1 MSANRILN
9 TLAMSAAL
17 SVAFVSSSFAQ
28 EEYQRP
34 ELNPAERV
42 TAAREAALAEQ
53 ADSGDRV
60 FGGNEADKGEWPFQ
74 VALLYSPRL
83 DSSAASQAQ
92 AQFCGAS
99 LIAPNW
105 VLTAAHCLSDGQ
117 VGEWAPRPSDVTVL
131 VGATALTEGRRFK
144 PEKFFVNEGWTGVSV
159 DNDIAL
165 IKLAE
170 ATSTPTIALPSGP
183 DPDTGKAM
191 VIGWGLVEGGVAP
204 VDLMETEIEMVPN
217 ATCNSGLKSIYKN
230 DLQRLLK
237 SWASKM
243 RFSDDSIASASEAL
257 AGTMADPLTDNMM
270 CAGLQ
275 KGGRDACNGDSG
287 GPLFVQTPEGN
298 RQLGIVSWGDGPVDA
313 DLACG
318 HENAWGVYTR
328 ISRYSDWIETVIAA
342 NGGRA
347 EPGAADGGEAA
358 GGSDDGVGTAEK
370 PAAQ

>member
-1 MSANRILN
+1 VSANRLLN
-9 TLAMSAAL
+9 ALAISAAL
-17 SVAFVSSSFAQ
+17 SVVVAAPGFAQ
-28 EEYQRP
+28 EEYVRP
-34 ELNPAERV
+34 ESNPAERV
-42 TAAREAALAEQ
+42 TAARAAALAEQ
-53 ADSGDRV
+53 AESGDRV

-74 VALLYSPRL
+74 VALLLSQRL
-83 DSSAASQAQ
+83 DSSADSQAQ

-117 VGEWAPRPSDVTVL
+117 VGEWAPRPNDVTVL
-131 VGATALTEGRRFK
+131 IGATALTEGRRFK
-144 PEKFFVNEGWTGVSV
+144 PEKFFVHEAWNGVSV

-165 IKLAE
+165 IKLSQ
-170 ATSTPTIALPSGP
+170 ATNTQTIALPNAS
-183 DPDTGKAM
+183 DPDAGKAM
-191 VIGWGLVEGGVAP
+191 VIGWGLMEGGVAP

-237 SWASKM
+237 SWATKM
-243 RFSDDSIASASEAL
+243 RFSDESIASASEAL

-275 KGGRDACNGDSG
+275 AGGRDACNGDSG

-328 ISRYSDWIETVIAA
+328 VSRYSDWINKTIETGGGIAEA
-342 NGGRA
+342 GA
-347 EPGAADGGEAA
+347 EEGGEEA
-358 GGSDDGVGTAEK
+358 GGGSSGGPGTAQK
-370 PAAQ
+370 P